1 MQEIHL
7 DTIQQ
12 FNDYNGMETLHP
24 LVSVIHVDNTEH
36 IKECM
41 MHYGFY
47 ALYLKENKGCKL
59 SYGRTEY
66 DFDEMTVT
74 SFAPGQTIRVE
85 PIEVPEGG
93 HVDDKGN
100 IYSPLGE
107 LVGAA
112 FPKYTALA
120 FHPDLLNRTSLG
132 KQMSRYEF
140 FDYTSNEAL
149 HLSTQEVEIFKGV
162 LNMIEQELHHA
173 IDKHTR
179 ELVVSHIELLL
190 NYCLR
195 FYDRQFITREEINHS
210 VVKKFLSLL
219 DEYIASPPALPH
231 REGAASRLPTVAYFA
246 DKCCL
251 STGYFGTLVKT
262 ETGRTAKDLINDRIL
277 AKAKELL
284 SISSP
289 MGGGR
294 EGASITQ
301 ISQRLGFEYPQH
313 FVRFFKALTGK
324 TPTQWRAA

>member
-1 MQEIHL
+1 MQEIFL
-7 DTIQQ
+7 NTIQD
-12 FNDYNGMETLHP
+12 FNDYNGVETLHP
-24 LVSVIHVDNTEH
+24 MVSVVHVDSTDH
-36 IKECM
+36 IQACT
-41 MHYGFY
+41 MHYGLY
-47 ALYLKENKGCKL
+47 AIYLKENKGCRL

-74 SFAPGQTIRVE
+74 SFAPGQVVTVE
-85 PIEVPEGG
+85 PNPEVPFA
-93 HVDDKGN
+93 K
-100 IYSPLGE
+100 
-107 LVGAA
+107 
-112 FPKYTALA
+112 FTALV
-120 FHPDLLNRTSLG
+120 FHPDFLNRTSLG
-132 KQMSRYEF
+132 RQMSRYEF

-149 HLSTQEVEIFKGV
+149 HLSAQEVEIFKGV

-219 DEYIASPPALPH
+219 DDYISDKAE
-231 REGAASRLPTVAYFA
+231 REGLPTVAYFA

-262 ETGRTAKDLINDRIL
+262 ETGRTAKDLINDRIMG
-277 AKAKELL
+277 KAKELL
-284 SISSP
+284 
-289 MGGGR
+289 
-294 EGASITQ
+294 ASDTLSVTQ

>member
-1 MQEIHL
+1 MEEL
-7 DTIQQ
+7 FLNSIQD
-12 FNDYNGMETLHP
+12 FNDYNGVETLHP
-24 LVSVIHVDNTEH
+24 LISVVHVENTEH
-36 IKECM
+36 IKECR

-74 SFAPGQTIRVE
+74 SFAPGQVVTVE
-85 PIEVPEGG
+85 PNPEAR
-93 HVDDKGN
+93 
-100 IYSPLGE
+100 YS
-107 LVGAA
+107 
-112 FPKYTALA
+112 KYIGLA
-120 FHPDLLNRTSLG
+120 FHPALLNRTTLG

-149 HLSTQEVEIFKGV
+149 HLSAQEVEIFKGV
-162 LNMIEQELHHA
+162 LSMIEQELHHA

-219 DEYIASPPALPH
+219 DDYISNKAEH
-231 REGAASRLPTVAYFA
+231 EGLPTVAYFA

-251 STGYFGTLVKT
+251 STGYFGTLIKT
-262 ETGRTAKDLINDRIL
+262 ETGRTAKDLINDRVMS
-277 AKAKELL
+277 KAKELL
-284 SISSP
+284 TSDNLSV
-289 MGGGR
+289 
-294 EGASITQ
+294 TQ
-301 ISQRLGFEYPQH
+301 VSQRLGFEYPQH
-313 FVRFFKALTGK
+313 FVRFFKALAGK